1 MKKTLAILLAMML
14 CLVSFSAFAEEKI
27 IIGATGLQED
37 QFTQVMI
44 NGYKDAAA
52 ELGIE
57 IITANSQ
64 HSAEKENE
72 AINNMLQAGAKGII
86 IEPTNPDTS
95 AAIADTA
102 YEAGAAV
109 MACAIVLN
117 SENIFA
123 SCLND
128 CYDLGK
134 TTGEYALG
142 YFEEHFTKEEEIK
155 MAIVCFDSQDAYG
168 SEGRVSGFLDQL
180 SDYNITIVARQDG
193 EAADKAYTVTTDIM
207 TANPDIDVFYF
218 ACENACTGGVNAI
231 EAAGNPN
238 NAVAFA
244 IDCSEAMVDMMKS
257 EANILQGTTAQDP
270 YGLGT
275 YAVKT
280 TYEYIVNGTEPEETE
295 YHAPCI
301 LLTKSDLDSVDSWL
315 ATWNEYANR

>member
-1 MKKTLAILLAMML
+1 MKKTLSILLALML
-14 CLVSFSAFAEEKI
+14 VALSFGAMAEEKI
-27 IIGATGLQED
+27 ILGATGLQED

-57 IITANSQ
+57 IITANSN
-64 HSAEKENE
+64 HSAEKETE

-102 YEAGAAV
+102 FESGAAV
-109 MACAIVLN
+109 MACAIVLHSDN
-117 SENIFA
+117 VFA

-128 CYDLGK
+128 CYDLGLS
-134 TTGEYALG
+134 TGAYARG
-142 YFEEHFTKEEEIK
+142 YFEEHFDKEQEIK
-155 MAIVCFDSQDAYG
+155 MAIVCFDAQDAYG
-168 SEGRVSGFLDQL
+168 SAGRVDGFLDSL
-180 SDYNITIVARQDG
+180 ADFNINVVARADG
-193 EAADKAYTVTTDIM
+193 EAADKAYNVTTDIM

-238 NAVAFA
+238 GAVAFA
-244 IDCSEAMVDMMKS
+244 IDCSEVMVDMMKS
-257 EANILQGTTAQDP
+257 DANILQGTSAQDP

-280 TYEYIVNGTEPEETE
+280 TYNYLVNGIEPEVKE
-295 YHAPCI
+295 YHAPCT
-301 LLTKSDLDSVDSWL
+301 LLTKSDLGAVDEWL
-315 ATWNEYANR
+315 TTWNEYANR

>member
-1 MKKTLAILLAMML
+1 MKKILAILLAMMITL
-14 CLVSFSAFAEEKI
+14 LAFGAVAEEKLI
-27 IIGATGLQED
+27 LGATGLQED
-37 QFTQVMI
+37 QFTQVLI

-57 IITANSQ
+57 IITANSN
-64 HSAEKENE
+64 HSAEKEAE

-102 YEAGAAV
+102 HEAGAAV

-117 SENIFA
+117 SDNVFA

-128 CYDLGK
+128 CYDLG
-134 TTGEYALG
+134 TSTGEYARE

-155 MAIVCFDSQDAYG
+155 MAIVCFDAQDAYG
-168 SEGRVSGFLDQL
+168 SAGRVDGFLDQL
-180 SDYNITIVARQDG
+180 SDFNINIVARADG

-244 IDCSEAMVDMMKS
+244 IDCSEVMVDMMKS
-257 EANILQGTTAQDP
+257 DANILQGTSAQDP
-270 YGLGT
+270 YGLAT

-280 TYEYIVNGTEPEETE
+280 TYDYIVNGIEPEVFE
-295 YHAPCI
+295 YHAPCT
-301 LLTKSDLDSVDSWL
+301 LLTKSDLDAVDAWL
-315 ATWNEYANR
+315 EEWNQHASR